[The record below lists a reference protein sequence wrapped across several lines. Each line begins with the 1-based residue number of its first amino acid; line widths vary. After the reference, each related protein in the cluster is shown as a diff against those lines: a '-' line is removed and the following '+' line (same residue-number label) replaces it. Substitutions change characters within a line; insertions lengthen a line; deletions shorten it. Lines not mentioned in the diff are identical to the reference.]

1 MFQNK
6 TLRVLAIAGVVLT
19 IVIAARI
26 TMNMMKEKERAARLS
41 SAKPANVPTGFP
53 LHSTIVPEYRFPGS
67 MDPDWQADIA
77 AKIDARLTK
86 VYVREGDYV
95 KKGQVLAE
103 YETVDAGADLLSA
116 RGSYEDALAN
126 YNRAKLDFERYAKLY
141 EQGAVSQQAFDNYKY
156 SLDNAQGKLN
166 NARGTLQVMQSKYD
180 ATQIVAPANGTI
192 YKRYYQEGYY
202 AKAGTPVFSIADV
215 SKLKIVVNVPEGNVG
230 GIAIGNEARIKVSA
244 YPDLKLVGRIV
255 RIAPVADL
263 PSHTFLTEISVDNPK
278 NLKAGVYATV
288 YLTGEPKHD
297 VLTIPPYA
305 IVMRD
310 DQRTAYVVK
319 DDGVVNRR
327 VLSVGYMNDDV
338 AEILTGLTENDRIV
352 VGGQNKLREG
362 SKIVLK
368 DKRKTEEGK

>member
-6 TLRVLAIAGVVLT
+6 TLRVLAIAGAVLT
-19 IVIAARI
+19 VVIAARI
-26 TMNMMKEKERAARLS
+26 VMNMMKEKDRAARLS
-41 SAKPANVPTGFP
+41 LARPANVPTDFP
-53 LHSTIVPEYRFPGS
+53 MRSTIVPEYRFSGS

-126 YNRAKLDFERYAKLY
+126 YQRAKLDFERYSQLF
-141 EQGAVSQQAFDNYKY
+141 EQGAISQQAFDNYKY

-166 NARGTLQVMQSKYD
+166 SASGTLQAMQSKYD

-230 GIAIGNEARIKVSA
+230 GIAVGNEARIKVSA
-244 YPDLKLVGRIV
+244 YPDLKLVGKIV

>member
-1 MFQNK
+1 
-6 TLRVLAIAGVVLT
+6 
-19 IVIAARI
+19 
-26 TMNMMKEKERAARLS
+26 
-41 SAKPANVPTGFP
+41 
-53 LHSTIVPEYRFPGS
+53 
-67 MDPDWQADIA
+67 
-77 AKIDARLTK
+77 
-86 VYVREGDYV
+86 
-95 KKGQVLAE
+95 
-103 YETVDAGADLLSA
+103 
-116 RGSYEDALAN
+116 
-126 YNRAKLDFERYAKLY
+126 
-141 EQGAVSQQAFDNYKY
+141 
-156 SLDNAQGKLN
+156 
-166 NARGTLQVMQSKYD
+166 
-180 ATQIVAPANGTI
+180 
-192 YKRYYQEGYY
+192 
-202 AKAGTPVFSIADV
+202 
-215 SKLKIVVNVPEGNVG
+215 
-230 GIAIGNEARIKVSA
+230 
-244 YPDLKLVGRIV
+244 
-255 RIAPVADL
+255 PVADL

>member
-53 LHSTIVPEYRFPGS
+53 LRSTIVPEYRFSGS

-86 VYVREGDYV
+86 VYAREGDYV
-95 KKGQVLAE
+95 RKGQVLAE

-116 RGSYEDALAN
+116 RGSYDDALAN
-126 YNRAKLDFERYAKLY
+126 YKRAKLDFERYSKLY

-166 NARGTLQVMQSKYD
+166 NARGALQAMQSKYD
-180 ATQIVAPANGTI
+180 ATQIVAPADGTI

-230 GIAIGNEARIKVSA
+230 GIAVGNEARIKVSA
-244 YPDLKLVGRIV
+244 YPDLKLVGKIV